1 MTEFRYSTEFRATR
15 ETLWAYLEDPD
26 KIRQW
31 MIGVVED
38 RPTSEGPTRVGSTF
52 EMDIREGRKVVTYQ
66 GEVTKHEPPRLMG
79 VKLVGGCGK
88 KPMTMHADYE
98 LTDLGAGR
106 TRLDYACRAELPQGV
121 LWKLMAPLFR
131 LMGRG
136 MIKKFMR
143 NLRGLVER
151 PGEED
156 HQTAM
161 G

>member
-1 MTEFRYSTEFRATR
+1 MTELIYSTEFAASR
-15 ETLWAYLEDPD
+15 ETIWPYLEDPD

-52 EMDIREGRKVVTYQ
+52 EMDIKEGRKIVTYK
-66 GEVTKHEPPRLMG
+66 GEVTKYEPPRLMG

-88 KPMTMHADYE
+88 KPMAMDVDYD
-98 LTDLGAGR
+98 LTDLGGGR
-106 TRLDYACRAELPQGV
+106 TRLDYACRCEV
-121 LWKLMAPLFR
+121 SSSFVFKLMAPLFK
-131 LMGRG
+131 LMGRS

-143 NLRGLVER
+143 KLRGLVEQ
-151 PGEED
+151 PG
-156 HQTAM
+156 QQAAM